1 MAETRTRSPRRC
13 PFLEGMEP
21 LEVAARLSHLPG
33 LVFFDTAGHLPSSAQ
48 QPVSLIA
55 AAPTRVLEGSIHR
68 PEDRDTLREAMAEM
82 PEIAGDHGFPLGG
95 LAGWVGYEGDFVF
108 GQYDQMLI
116 FDHSHGHWWEV
127 GELSSNL
134 KEAQQEAATISDFGA
149 LQGEEHFIQSV
160 ERIQEWIR
168 DGDIYQANLSQA
180 FEADIQGGSLFGL
193 YESLR
198 DASPAPMAAWLSLAG
213 KEVLSSSPESFLKI
227 SGSIV
232 ETRPIKGTR
241 PRFDDPDADTRSA
254 YELQTS
260 PKEIAELVMI
270 TDLLRNDLGQVCEF
284 GSVEVDEMLQLESLE
299 QVHHLVSTIS
309 GTLRSNLDAIDCL
322 AACFPGGSITG
333 APKKRAMEI
342 IAEVEGRQRGIYCG
356 AIGWLGANGESSF
369 NIAIR
374 TLVREGDTLS
384 YQVGA
389 GIVADS
395 DPAHEHQETLDKAA
409 GIRLAIERWQSES
422 LIGLKEVGEED

>member
-1 MAETRTRSPRRC
+1 MAQIVIPPPRTC
-13 PFLEGMEP
+13 PALEGMEP
-21 LEVAARLSHLPG
+21 LEVVRQLRHLPG
-33 LVFFDTAGHLPSSAQ
+33 LCFFDTSGHLPSSAGQ
-48 QPVSLIA
+48 AVSLIA
-55 AAPTRVLEGSIHR
+55 ASPRRMLQGSIHR
-68 PEDRDTLREAMAEM
+68 AGDHASLRAALAELPEV
-82 PEIAGDHGFPLGG
+82 AGDHGFALGG
-95 LAGWVGYEGDFVF
+95 LAGWVGYEGEFIF

-116 FDHSHGHWWEV
+116 FDHGHDQWWEL
-127 GELSSNL
+127 GELSGQLAESTDDV
-134 KEAQQEAATISDFGA
+134 ATISSFKP
-149 LQGEEHFIQSV
+149 LQTESRFIESV
-160 ERIQEWIR
+160 QHIQEWIR
-168 DGDIYQANLSQA
+168 AGDIYQANLSQA
-180 FEADIQGGSLFGL
+180 FEAKIEGGSLFGL
-193 YESLR
+193 YEALR

-227 SGSIV
+227 SGRQV

-241 PRFDDPDADTRSA
+241 PRFEDPDADTRSA

-260 PKEIAELVMI
+260 PKEIAELIMI

-299 QVHHLVSTIS
+299 QVHHLVSTIT
-309 GTLRSNLDAIDCL
+309 GTLGKDYDAIDCL
-322 AACFPGGSITG
+322 TRCFPGGSITG

-342 IAEVEGRQRGIYCG
+342 IEQLEARQRGIYCG
-356 AIGWLGANGESSF
+356 AIGWLGRNGESSF

-395 DPAHEHQETLDKAA
+395 DPAHEYQETLHKAA
-409 GIRLAIERWQSES
+409 GIRLAIERWQT
-422 LIGLKEVGEED
+422 